1 MKIENETQTL
11 LEKYKDKLE
20 LAKTIANLS
29 VDEKQCLFNQD
40 LQEVFDNIKGYEKG
54 TQGHNYKYA
63 DLSEVHKAIKEACKN
78 KVFFCHIETITSL
91 KTIICHSLTGLKI
104 EVESEKPSM
113 EKMISLNSR
122 VNFMQ
127 AFGSWQ
133 TYTKRY
139 HLLALFG
146 LAEEDN
152 DAEEL
157 TQDKKEKKLFMPV
170 KAPVDTVKTIDAE
183 TEKKARLLAMEGEDI
198 FKDWFAKLAIEKQ
211 NLFSL
216 EFKKE
221 LASIYKNINNAEN
234 NNDESVKKISKIFIP
249 SKAPVE

>member
-1 MKIENETQTL
+1 MKIENQTQTL
-11 LEKYKDKLE
+11 LEKHKEKLE
-20 LAKTIANLS
+20 LVKTIANLS

-146 LAEEDN
+146 VAEEDN

-157 TQDKKEKKLFMPV
+157 TQDKKEKKLFIPV
-170 KAPVDTVKTIDAE
+170 KAPVEPVKTIDAE
-183 TEKKARLLAMEGEDI
+183 TQKDI
-198 FKDWFAKLAIEKQ
+198 DYIKSAIEKKVFVNIEQ
-211 NLFSL
+211 IKTAILNNSNIKNKQLAEPKYL
-216 EFKKE
+216 EKFTK
-221 LASIYKNINNAEN
+221 Y
-234 NNDESVKKISKIFIP
+234 F
-249 SKAPVE
+249 

>member
-1 MKIENETQTL
+1 MKIENQTQTL
-11 LEKYKDKLE
+11 LEKHKEKLE
-20 LAKTIANLS
+20 LVKTIANLS

-113 EKMISLNSR
+113 EKMISLNSK

-146 LAEEDN
+146 VAEEDN

-157 TQDKKEKKLFMPV
+157 TQDKKEKKLFIPV
-170 KAPVDTVKTIDAE
+170 KAPVEPVKTIDAE
-183 TEKKARLLAMEGEDI
+183 TQKDI
-198 FKDWFAKLAIEKQ
+198 DYIKSAIEKKVFVNIEQ
-211 NLFSL
+211 IKTAILNNSNIKNKQLAEPKYL
-216 EFKKE
+216 EKFTK
-221 LASIYKNINNAEN
+221 Y
-234 NNDESVKKISKIFIP
+234 F
-249 SKAPVE
+249 

>member
-1 MKIENETQTL
+1 MKIENQTQTL
-11 LEKYKDKLE
+11 LEKHKEKLE
-20 LAKTIANLS
+20 LVKTIANLS

-63 DLSEVHKAIKEACKN
+63 DLSEVHKAIKEACRN

-146 LAEEDN
+146 VAEEDN

-157 TQDKKEKKLFMPV
+157 TQDKKEKKLFIPV
-170 KAPVDTVKTIDAE
+170 KAPVEPVKAPVEPVKTIDAE
-183 TEKKARLLAMEGEDI
+183 TQKDI
-198 FKDWFAKLAIEKQ
+198 NYIKSAIEKKVFVNIEQ
-211 NLFSL
+211 IKTAILNNSNIKNKQLAEPKYL
-216 EFKKE
+216 ERFTK
-221 LASIYKNINNAEN
+221 Y
-234 NNDESVKKISKIFIP
+234 F
-249 SKAPVE
+249 

>member
-1 MKIENETQTL
+1 MKIENQTQTL
-11 LEKYKDKLE
+11 LEKYKEKLE
-20 LAKTIANLS
+20 LVKTIANLS

-146 LAEEDN
+146 VAEEDN

-157 TQDKKEKKLFMPV
+157 TQDKKEKKLFIPV
-170 KAPVDTVKTIDAE
+170 KAPVEPVKTIDAE
-183 TEKKARLLAMEGEDI
+183 TQKDI
-198 FKDWFAKLAIEKQ
+198 DYIKSAIEKKVFVNIEQ
-211 NLFSL
+211 IKTAILNNSNIKNKQLAEPKYL
-216 EFKKE
+216 EKFTK
-221 LASIYKNINNAEN
+221 Y
-234 NNDESVKKISKIFIP
+234 F
-249 SKAPVE
+249 

>member
-20 LAKTIANLS
+20 LVKTIANLS

-63 DLSEVHKAIKEACKN
+63 DLSEVHKVIKEACKN
-78 KVFFCHIETITSL
+78 KVFFYHIETITSL

-113 EKMISLNSR
+113 EKMISLNNR

-146 LAEEDN
+146 VAEEDN

-157 TQDKKEKKLFMPV
+157 TQDKKEKKLFTPV
-170 KAPVDTVKTIDAE
+170 KAPVEPVKTIDAE
-183 TEKKARLLAMEGEDI
+183 TEKKARLLAKEGEAT
-198 FKDWFAKLAIEKQ
+198 FKDWFSKLPIEKQ

-221 LASIYKNINNAEN
+221 LASEFKKELVL
-234 NNDESVKKISKIFIP
+234 NNDDESAKKISKIFIP

>member
-1 MKIENETQTL
+1 MKIENQTQTL
-11 LEKYKDKLE
+11 LEKHKEKLK
-20 LAKTIANLS
+20 LVKTIANLS

-63 DLSEVHKAIKEACKN
+63 DLSEVHKAIKEACRN

-146 LAEEDN
+146 VAEEDN

-157 TQDKKEKKLFMPV
+157 TQDKKEKKLFIPV
-170 KAPVDTVKTIDAE
+170 KAPVEPVKAPVEPVKTIDAE
-183 TEKKARLLAMEGEDI
+183 TQKDI
-198 FKDWFAKLAIEKQ
+198 DYIKSAIEKKVFVNIEQ
-211 NLFSL
+211 IKTAILNNSNIKNKQLAEPKYL
-216 EFKKE
+216 EKFTK
-221 LASIYKNINNAEN
+221 Y
-234 NNDESVKKISKIFIP
+234 F
-249 SKAPVE
+249 

>member
-1 MKIENETQTL
+1 MKIENQTQTL
-11 LEKYKDKLE
+11 LEKHKEKLE
-20 LAKTIANLS
+20 LVKTIANLS

-146 LAEEDN
+146 VAEEDN

-157 TQDKKEKKLFMPV
+157 TQDKKEKKLFIPV
-170 KAPVDTVKTIDAE
+170 KAPVEPVKTIDAE
-183 TEKKARLLAMEGEDI
+183 TQKDI
-198 FKDWFAKLAIEKQ
+198 DYIKSAIEKKVFVNIEQ
-211 NLFSL
+211 IKSAILNNSNIKNKQLAEPKYL
-216 EFKKE
+216 EKFTK
-221 LASIYKNINNAEN
+221 Y
-234 NNDESVKKISKIFIP
+234 F
-249 SKAPVE
+249 